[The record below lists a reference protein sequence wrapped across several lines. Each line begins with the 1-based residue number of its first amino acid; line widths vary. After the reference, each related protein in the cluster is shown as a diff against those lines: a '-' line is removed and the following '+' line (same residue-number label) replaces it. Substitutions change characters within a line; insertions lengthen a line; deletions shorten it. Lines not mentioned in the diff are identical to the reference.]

1 VTPITLPGVY
11 VPPLRESTY
20 YANRMAGAVSDVA
33 SRIPALRQRVVC
45 PVEGCEGHLDLT
57 FGVRYVGTVSIMIPH
72 LNDDHKWTR
81 EQIADWAD
89 SLPFSTEVF
98 QDPVVTTE
106 PSPKDIGQ
114 ALKDAEAAVDHII
127 KEESKP

>member
-1 VTPITLPGVY
+1 LSFPGLSF
-11 VPPLRESTY
+11 PPLRESTD

-33 SRIPALRQRVVC
+33 SHIPGLRQRVVC
-45 PVEGCEGHLDLT
+45 PVEDCRGNPLT
-57 FGVRYVGTVSIMIPH
+57 PGVRYGGTVSVMIPH
-72 LNDDHKWTR
+72 LNDDHDWTR

-98 QDPVVTTE
+98 QDPVVVAE

-114 ALKDAEAAVDHII
+114 AL
-127 KEESKP
+127 